1 MKRSEL
7 PLDPAQMERLL
18 QDPLLSL
25 SFGQEGEDLLIDALL
40 EGPADKRGFYIDV
53 GAHHPRRF
61 SNTYVFY
68 LKGWSGINIDP
79 NPDGIKAFQATRP
92 RDVNLGI
99 GVAPQAASLTYFMFD
114 DAALNTFDPDRARYL
129 EANTPYRL
137 VDRMEAPV
145 QPLAQVLDAHLPP
158 GQAIDF
164 LTVDAEGMDLAA
176 LSSNDWTRY
185 RPTLVIAEDGQ
196 ANTAH
201 LSDNPL
207 VRFMDVVEYFPVAR
221 LPRSIFFRQRSC

>member
-7 PLDPAQMERLL
+7 SLDPVQMEHML
-18 QDPLLSL
+18 QDHLVSF
-25 SFGQEGEDLLIDALL
+25 SFGQEGEDLLIAVLL
-40 EGPADKRGFYIDV
+40 NTLSRTFGFYVDV

-61 SNTYVFY
+61 SNTYAFY

-79 NPDGIKAFQATRP
+79 YPYGMKAFQATRP
-92 RDVNLGI
+92 RDVNLEIGI
-99 GVAPQAASLTYFMFD
+99 AANAGQLTYFMFD
-114 DAALNTFDPDRARYL
+114 DAALNTFDAERAQHL

-137 VDRMEAPV
+137 VDQMTVPV
-145 QPLAQVLDAHLPP
+145 QPLVQVLDTHLPH

-164 LTVDAEGMDLAA
+164 LNVDAEGFDLTV

-196 ANTAH
+196 ANAAH
-201 LSDNPL
+201 LMDSPL
-207 VRFMDVVEYFPVAR
+207 VRFMDEVGYEPVIR
-221 LPRSIFFRQRSC
+221 LPRSIFFQERPC